1 MKYLSVIILI
11 ALLPPGLKA
20 QVIDSTEFAF
30 GGYIKTDFINTV
42 YMNGEVGPESPLRDF
57 HLPSQIPIG
66 PRDENFGLDFH
77 VKESRFNFDV
87 TTKLLGQEIH
97 GFLELDFILS
107 SQGDEK
113 VSNSFNPR
121 LRHFYFEWD
130 RLLIGQTWSTFMIVV
145 VPDDLDFFGAT
156 EGIVAARQPMI
167 RYKHKNW
174 MFALENPETTLT
186 RFQASPVE
194 VSEKEILPDVVV
206 RRNLNG
212 DWGMVGISAIY
223 RTLSGVD
230 TLNTKKRT
238 PGYGLSVGCKLKVGQ
253 RGDDFR
259 FMATGG
265 TGLGRYLAANFVA
278 GGVLDQGININ
289 AIPLINGY
297 VALNH
302 FWMEKKLSSSFNI
315 SGFKAFHDRALIGGE
330 ANAAAFS
337 ISGNLKYNPVKQM
350 MLGMELMTGYRE
362 VVNGTNGRFY
372 RLQFSARYTFGY
384 KNKAVYEKG

>member
-1 MKYLSVIILI
+1 MKKYGLLLC
-11 ALLPPGLKA
+11 ALVTMTCVHA

-30 GGYIKTDFINTV
+30 GGYIKTDFINTW
-42 YMNGEVGPESPLRDF
+42 YMNGEVGSESPLRDF

-87 TTKLLGQEIH
+87 TTKILGKEIH

-156 EGIVAARQPMI
+156 EGIVASRQPMI

-186 RFQASPVE
+186 RYQESGVE

-206 RRNLNG
+206 RRNFTG
-212 DWGMVGISAIY
+212 DWGMVGIAAIY

-230 TLNTKKRT
+230 TLDNKKRT
-238 PGYGLSVGCKLKVGQ
+238 PAFGLTAGGKLKVGQ

-278 GGVLDQGININ
+278 GGVLDENIDIN
-289 AIPLINGY
+289 AIPSINGY
-297 VALNH
+297 VAWNH
-302 FWMEKKLSSSFNI
+302 YWMEEKLSSSFNV
-315 SGFKAFHDRALIGGE
+315 SGFKAFHDSDLIGGG

-362 VVNGTNGRFY
+362 VENGINGRFY
-372 RLQFSARYTFGY
+372 RLQFSARYSFGY
-384 KNKAVYEKG
+384 KNRAVYEKG